1 MPSGKHSKS
10 KSQNKF
16 SQPELTRYGN
26 SIERI
31 GMMGSDSIT
40 MQSMTG
46 VNQKDKRQNYSL
58 GQQQAHLKQN
68 LQKNG
73 GGVNKQADNMLN

>member
-1 MPSGKHSKS
+1 
-10 KSQNKF
+10 
-16 SQPELTRYGN
+16 
-26 SIERI
+26 
-31 GMMGSDSIT
+31 MMGSDSIT